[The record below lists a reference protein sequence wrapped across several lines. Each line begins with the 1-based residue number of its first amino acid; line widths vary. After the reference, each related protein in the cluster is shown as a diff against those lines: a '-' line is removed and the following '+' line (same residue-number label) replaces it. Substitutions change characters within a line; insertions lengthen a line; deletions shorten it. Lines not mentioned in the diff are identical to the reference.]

1 MASGITDSSLKSIY
15 RMPKAHGVTQKEI
28 AAVITHVAF
37 YAGWPKGWA
46 VFNLAKEVWADNEG
60 DLPYEDEAM
69 RAHAKEMVFPI
80 GAPNDGFGPVFL
92 RKEFPG
98 TCIYQ
103 PGWYF

>member
-1 MASGITDSSLKSIY
+1 MASGITDSSLKFHLQNA
-15 RMPKAHGVTQKEI
+15 KAHGVTQKEI

-80 GAPNDGFGPVFL
+80 LSRAAATTGISIMQRAAAD
-92 RKEFPG
+92 RS
-98 TCIYQ
+98 
-103 PGWYF
+103 